1 MEEVTA
7 YALLILLFD
16 MAFSLAQ
23 WAGLVL
29 LQCYSCGGLAVVWVF
44 GALKWASLHG
54 FTSALTDGK
63 PQPVFSRLIALLCLL
78 TPVLESGRTLMAYP
92 SEFYTGPSPDLSML
106 PLSTLSSSLACVVWE
121 KGLCVERKMRKGP
134 NKVEA
139 KQLLMRLL
147 QFYKPDTLY
156 LVLAFG
162 FLILGV
168 ICDTFIPFYQGKV
181 IDMLREQMFQSSFYF
196 AVGQLTLVSFGSA
209 MFSGLRGGL
218 FMCTLARLNKRLKHL
233 LFYTFMQQEVDFFK
247 ENKPGHLSARLHS
260 DVDRMGRTVAL
271 NANVLVRSIVKTC
284 LMLSVMLHLSWEL
297 TLLTFIEMP
306 LLALVQ
312 NKYMTINTVLKEQ
325 IQDCHAQNKD
335 LAFQTVS
342 GIHMVRSFKGEEVEQ
357 RRYKKA
363 LEELCTITRR
373 SRLYGITHTLIR
385 RVVSLG
391 IKIFIL
397 IQARILISSGQ
408 LTVGSLVTFLLYQ
421 KPMSS
426 NLREIMYGYGD
437 TMSTVGVISKVFS
450 YLDRTPKIKKEGN
463 LAPEKLEGRIVF
475 QNVTFT
481 YPSASADKPALKS
494 VSMKLQPGKMTALVG
509 PNGSGKTSCVNLLK
523 RLYEP
528 QEGQIL
534 LDGEPLQNY
543 KHKYLHQKMASVSQ
557 NPVLFSG
564 SLRYNIEYG
573 LRDCNFEKVKEMA
586 NNLNAE
592 AFISHLEDE
601 YDSDVGEAGGKLAV
615 GLRQW
620 IAILRALAREPQII
634 ILDEA
639 TSKLDITAQH
649 AVLPEILKAGR
660 TVLVVAHQLATV
672 EQADH
677 IIFLEKGEVVEEGT
691 HAELMA
697 KEGRYYRLKE
707 ELFTT

>member
-1 MEEVTA
+1 MENVTA
-7 YALLILLFD
+7 GVLLVLLLDVVLSF
-16 MAFSLAQ
+16 AQ

-29 LQCYSCGGLAVVWVF
+29 LWCYSCGGLVGLWVL
-44 GALKWASLHG
+44 GALKWASLRG
-54 FTSALTDGK
+54 FASALAGGT
-63 PQPVFSRLIALLCLL
+63 PQPVLSRLVALLCLL
-78 TPVLESGRTLMAYP
+78 TPVLESGRMLMARP
-92 SEFYTGPSPDLSML
+92 SEFDAGPPPNLSTL
-106 PLSTLSSSLACVVWE
+106 PLSALSSSLACVVWE
-121 KGLCVERKMRKGP
+121 KGLSAEGKRRKGP
-134 NKVEA
+134 NKVVA
-139 KQLLMRLL
+139 RQLLMRLL
-147 QFYKPDTLY
+147 RFFQPDTLH
-156 LVLAFG
+156 LVSAFS
-162 FLILGV
+162 FLIVGV
-168 ICDTFIPFYQGKV
+168 VCDTFIPFYQGKV
-181 IDMLREQMFQSSFYF
+181 IDMLREQMFQSSFYV

-218 FMCTLARLNKRLKHL
+218 FMWALARLNKRLRHL
-233 LFYTFMQQEVDFFK
+233 LYYTFLQQEVNFFK
-247 ENKPGHLSARLHS
+247 ENNPGHLSARLQS

-271 NANVLVRSIVKTC
+271 NANVLVRSIVKTF
-284 LMLSVMLHLSWEL
+284 LMLGVMLHLSWEL

-312 NKYMTINTVLKEQ
+312 NKYMTINTALKEQ
-325 IQDCHAQNKD
+325 IQDCHAQNKA
-335 LAFQTVS
+335 LAFQAVS
-342 GIHMVRSFKGEEVEQ
+342 GIRMVRSFKGEEVEQ
-357 RRYKKA
+357 RRYGKA
-363 LEELCTITRR
+363 LEELYTVTKR
-373 SRLYGITHTLIR
+373 SRLYGLIYTFIR

-391 IKIFIL
+391 IKLFL
-397 IQARILISSGQ
+397 LLQARSLISSGQ
-408 LTVGSLVTFLLYQ
+408 LTIGSLVTFLLYQ
-421 KPMSS
+421 KPMSY
-426 NLREIMYGYGD
+426 NLREIMYGYGE
-437 TMSTVGVISKVFS
+437 TVSTVGIISKVFS
-450 YLDRTPKIKKEGN
+450 YLDRIPQMKKEGN

-481 YPSASADKPALKS
+481 YPSASVDKPALKS
-494 VSMKLQPGKMTALVG
+494 VSLKLQPGKMTALVG

-534 LDGEPLQNY
+534 LDGEPLQSY
-543 KHKYLHQKMASVSQ
+543 QHKYLHQKVASVSQ
-557 NPVLFSG
+557 NPELLSG

-586 NNLNAE
+586 NSLNAE

-601 YDSDVGEAGGKLAV
+601 YDSDVGEAGVKQSV

-620 IAILRALAREPQII
+620 IAIVRALARDPQII

-707 ELFTT
+707 ELFTV